1 MGTAKITK
9 VVVAR
14 VNLIGSIKYYMEL
27 DQISPCL
34 LLNTV
39 HIKTQDNILFR
50 VWALISFA

>member
-27 DQISPCL
+27 YQISPCL